1 MNHFTKEPRKV
12 SEETKEFRVFLGVIK
27 ELLSSQFLKICK
39 NEKLYIFFLPIQFS
53 LLIYP
58 EEEK

>member
-1 MNHFTKEPRKV
+1 MNHFTKVPRKV

-39 NEKLYIFFLPIQFS
+39 NEKLYIFFFLYNF
-53 LLIYP
+53 LF
-58 EEEK
+58 